1 MGADKE
7 LLYEKRGHVV
17 ILTLNRPE
25 SRNAMNASLMHAL
38 QKAWLRFKHDDDAWV
53 AILWGGEGPT
63 FCAGMDLKEFAETHQ
78 QRDESEGPW
87 WPDRWSPVDLEI
99 WKPTIAAVN
108 GHATAGGCW
117 LTTTCHLCVAA
128 DTAQFGITEPRWNIG
143 GGDQIDI
150 IRLVGLRHAIE
161 LTVYPRLVPAQRAYE
176 MGLVN
181 WVVPKGQELAKAL
194 EVADAILECGPAA
207 VRAFIESYYRCYG
220 MEHFNAV
227 KLAGHIQQG
236 LGSMEDAKEGP
247 RAFAEKRRP
256 DFKNR

>member
-1 MGADKE
+1 MAE
-7 LLYEKRGHVV
+7 PECLYEKRGHVV

-25 SRNAMNASLMHAL
+25 RRNALSLSLMQEL
-38 QKAWLRFKHDDDAWV
+38 QRNWLRFKQDDDAWV
-53 AILWGGEGPT
+53 AILWGGDGPS
-63 FCAGMDLKEFAETHQ
+63 FCAGMDLKQFS
-78 QRDESEGPW
+78 ESQEEDTELQ
-87 WPDRWSPVDLEI
+87 WPERWSPVDLEI

-108 GHATAGGCW
+108 GHAVAGGCW
-117 LTTTCHLCVAA
+117 LTTTCHLSVAA

-150 IRLVGLRHAIE
+150 IRLVGLRHALE
-161 LTVYPRLVPAQRAYE
+161 LTIFPRLVPAQRAYE

-181 WVVPKGQELAKAL
+181 WVVPKGQELDKAL

-227 KLAGHIQQG
+227 KLAGHIQKG
-236 LGSMEDAKEGP
+236 LGAMEDAKEGP
-247 RAFAEKRRP
+247 RAFIEKRRP
-256 DFKNR
+256 NFQNR